1 MRIAVEAWSHEYAA
15 EIDLGEPGDF
25 SVEDVRTDHETR
37 GAPWE
42 PVARKHEAPGVDTVA
57 FVDGTRRVDARLFG
71 MNGGEIPVPG
81 LAGSIGVG
89 AVVCEPSPDGC
100 AARIT
105 TEAITRCLFMGGGHS
120 QGLYAGPALDYEPM
134 PHPADTTDLLFR
146 ALQEHMRRL
155 EANLAV
161 AAADEGHLVFAD
173 GPLAKMA
180 PGKRSVIGL
189 IKSHSVRYLRSP
201 EEDVLA
207 RLECGERTPLFS
219 FGEQRP
225 RYSWYVRLCERQ
237 QAGHG
242 WQGLVRCEVPAALSK
257 DDAIAL
263 ADASTALLPRYASK
277 PYWDARAPQNLVPIA
292 ALEKRLRHL
301 LGDSAL
307 VYRMIRSA
315 AARGEVSA

>member
-15 EIDLGEPGDF
+15 EVDLGGPDDF

-37 GAPWE
+37 GEPWE
-42 PVARKHEAPGVDTVA
+42 PVPRSPDAPGVETVA

-71 MNGGEIPVPG
+71 MNGGDMPVPG

-105 TEAITRCLFMGGGHS
+105 TETITRWLVLGGGHA
-120 QGLYAGPALDYEPM
+120 QGLYAGPALSYEPM
-134 PHPADTTDLLFR
+134 PHPADTTDVLFQ

-161 AAADEGHLVFAD
+161 AAADQGHLVFAD
-173 GPLAKMA
+173 GPLAKMD
-180 PGKRSVIGL
+180 PGKRKVIGL
-189 IKSHSVRYLRSP
+189 IKSHSVRYLKSP

-207 RLECGERTPLFS
+207 RLGCGERTPLFS
-219 FGEQRP
+219 FGEKRP
-225 RYSWYVRLCERQ
+225 RYSWYVRLCERD
-237 QAGHG
+237 AGGHA
-242 WQGLVRCEVPAALSK
+242 WQGLVRCEVPAALSVEA
-257 DDAIAL
+257 AIEL
-263 ADASTALLPRYASK
+263 ANASTALLPRYASK
-277 PYWDARAPQNLVPIA
+277 PYWDKRAPQNLVPIA

-301 LGDSAL
+301 LGEPAL
-307 VYRMIRSA
+307 VYRQIRSA
-315 AARGEVSA
+315 AARAEVPA

>member
-15 EIDLGEPGDF
+15 EIDFGEPEGF
-25 SVEDVRTDHETR
+25 SVEDVRVDHETG

-42 PVARKHEAPGVDTVA
+42 PVPRKDAAPGVDSVA

-71 MNGGEIPVPG
+71 MNGGEMPVPG

-105 TEAITRCLFMGGGHS
+105 TETISRFLVMGAGHS
-120 QGLYAGPALDYEPM
+120 KGLYAGPALDYEPM
-134 PHPADTTDLLFR
+134 PHPADTTDLLFM

-161 AAADEGHLVFAD
+161 AAADDGHLVFAD
-173 GPLAKMA
+173 GPLAKMD
-180 PGKRSVIGL
+180 PGKRRVIGL
-189 IKSHSVRYLRSP
+189 IKSHSKRYLRSP

-207 RLECGERTPLFS
+207 LLGCGERTPLFS
-219 FGEQRP
+219 FGEKRP
-225 RYSWYVRLCERQ
+225 RYSWYVRLCERD
-237 QAGHG
+237 AGGHG
-242 WQGLVRCEVPAALSK
+242 WQGLVRCEVPAALSVK
-257 DDAIAL
+257 QAAEL

-277 PYWDARAPQNLVPIA
+277 PFWDKRAPQNLVPIA

-301 LGDSAL
+301 LGEPAL
-307 VYRMIRSA
+307 VYRLIRSA
-315 AARGEVSA
+315 AARA